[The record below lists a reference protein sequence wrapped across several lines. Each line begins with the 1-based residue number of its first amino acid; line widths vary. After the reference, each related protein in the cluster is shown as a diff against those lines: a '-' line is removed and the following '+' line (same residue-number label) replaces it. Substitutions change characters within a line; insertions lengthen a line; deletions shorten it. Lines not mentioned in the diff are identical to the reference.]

1 MQTFVIVTRLS
12 LSSPVCAI
20 KLWIRHKNEYQIPYI
35 YLLIIV
41 SDYET
46 TLLLLGCLS
55 WGYCGTDDYGK

>member
-1 MQTFVIVTRLS
+1 MQTFVIVTILS
-12 LSSPVCAI
+12 FNLPVYAI
-20 KLWIRHKNEYQIPYI
+20 KLWIRHKNEGQIPYI